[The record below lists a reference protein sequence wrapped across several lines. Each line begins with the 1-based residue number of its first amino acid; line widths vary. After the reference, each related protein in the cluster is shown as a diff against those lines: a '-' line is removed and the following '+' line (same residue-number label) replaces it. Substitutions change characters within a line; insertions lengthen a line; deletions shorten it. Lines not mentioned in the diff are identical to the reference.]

1 MASTF
6 HLIIAI
12 PEQEPVCYAIQDEVV
27 TIGRSPENSIQVL
40 VREVSTKHCE
50 LVGYEDGYEIV
61 DLGSSNGTRVKGQ
74 GIRNGRV
81 FLNHHDKIILG
92 ETVPAYFVVSE
103 EGERFSVRKT
113 ISEVERIEAEKVAAA
128 TQEEAPPESAAP
140 APVAATQ
147 ATSAQSGASTQV
159 LKKKLTLPPM
169 KSGGAATPPARKVP
183 SLTKPKQE
191 GDKPKFPPLSKPG
204 STPSVASAEAE
215 PEPEP
220 QPAAEI
226 KKESPKVP
234 SLKKPAKVEVVED
247 EPVAEEVEEAV
258 AAAVPAGKPA
268 VPLLKKPGAAPLA
281 DGGGK
286 PAVPALSKPALAK
299 KVPNLSK
306 PGAAPKLATPEANPA
321 AKKVPKLNLPKKG
334 D

>member
-50 LVGYEDGYEIV
+50 LVGDEEGYEIV

-128 TQEEAPPESAAP
+128 TQEEVPAENVAP

-169 KSGGAATPPARKVP
+169 KSGGAANPPARKVP
-183 SLTKPKQE
+183 SLTKPKQD
-191 GDKPKFPPLSKPG
+191 GDKPKFPPLARPG

-220 QPAAEI
+220 AAEV
-226 KKESPKVP
+226 KKELPKVP
-234 SLKKPAKVEVVED
+234 ALKKPAKVEVVED
-247 EPVAEEVEEAV
+247 EPAAEEVEEAV
-258 AAAVPAGKPA
+258 AAAALPAGKPA

-281 DGGGK
+281 GGGGRS
-286 PAVPALSKPALAK
+286 AVPVLSKPALAK